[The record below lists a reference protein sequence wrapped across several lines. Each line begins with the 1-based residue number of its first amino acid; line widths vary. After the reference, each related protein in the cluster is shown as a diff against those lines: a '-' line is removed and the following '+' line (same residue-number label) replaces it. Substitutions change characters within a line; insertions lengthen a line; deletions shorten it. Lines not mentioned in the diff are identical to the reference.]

1 MAALCVLSGIVLL
14 AVTSLAV
21 VSLISVILM
30 NSDLSKTY
38 YYLGL
43 EISCSVANV

>member
-1 MAALCVLSGIVLL
+1 MAALCVLSGIMAL
-14 AVTSLAV
+14 AVTSLAD
-21 VSLISVILM
+21 VSLISVIRM

-43 EISCSVANV
+43 EIGRSVANV